1 MRKWLSL
8 LLLTGLITFVHPVEA
23 SSSTTDQVN
32 KLKRMTI
39 DGYTMQA
46 HLVIQLNSSKMREVV
61 SLFQRENEYYSNDY
75 LVLVHEWK
83 GGKWQQVYKREMLE
97 RGYMQF
103 VTSGKMGASEKVVV
117 GAFEGSGNYM
127 DAFVIGSPDGKKIQ
141 TMHQRGGYF
150 YGNATIVNGTL
161 YYMNSSVTIQKYKV
175 QNGKVVSAG
184 KPNGRDDRLVAG
196 NPKVWFG
203 LTARGET
210 TDYVGKR
217 VVTVKVGDRI
227 GIGRYGVSDTRGY
240 AYRMYT
246 TSGGSLEWDFK
257 RPALIAKR
265 KGTDIIQFE
274 PEPYA
279 EPIELKIIV
288 K

>member
-1 MRKWLSL
+1 MKKWLSIL
-8 LLLTGLITFVHPVEA
+8 LLIGLIASNNPVEA
-23 SSSTTDQVN
+23 SSSTSDQVN

-39 DGYTMQA
+39 DGHTMQA
-46 HLVIQLNSSKMREVV
+46 HLVTQMNSSKMREIV
-61 SLFQRENEYYSNDY
+61 SLFQREGEYYSNDY

-83 GGKWQQVYKREMLE
+83 SGKWQQVYKREIPN
-97 RGYMQF
+97 RAYMQF

-117 GAFEGSGNYM
+117 GAYEGSGNFM

-141 TMHQRGGYF
+141 TMQQRGGYF

-161 YYMNSSVTIQKYKV
+161 YYMNSSVTIHKYKV

-196 NPKVWFG
+196 NPKMWLG
-203 LTARGET
+203 LVARGET

-217 VVTVKVGDRI
+217 VITVKVGDRI

-246 TSGGSLEWDFK
+246 TSGDSLEWDFK
-257 RPALIAKR
+257 RPAFVAKR
-265 KGTDIIQFE
+265 KGTDMIQFE

-279 EPIELKIIV
+279 DPIELKIIV